1 MTRQVKGPGTDV
13 LEREYVYSDPPLSI
27 SDLAERHGLAR
38 SNVAAKATA
47 GNWFQKREEFR
58 RRLAE
63 ETRDALAEKWAEMD
77 IAVHERAAKLAV
89 KYFDIYEKALDSG
102 EIKPST
108 RDMLGVAAMMRTYT
122 QDMVEKPVSNV
133 VVDPQTGEIFDGT
146 AEDARAAIEKV
157 KALIAG
163 KAEGD
168 D

>member
-157 KALIAG
+157 KALISG
-163 KAEGD
+163 EKDES
-168 D
+168 